1 MNEFFLK
8 LLNMSISACYIIL
21 VILLLRLLLK
31 KAPKWIN
38 VLLWG
43 IVAVRL
49 ICPFTL
55 ESTMSLM
62 PSVDISPSALTDTSQ
77 NTIDTSQ
84 DITDTSQTTNGTSQ
98 DLTDISQNNS
108 GTPYIDE
115 VHQQMNNSH
124 TSVIPES
131 IATAA
136 KDENIN
142 YIQLFTSIFSKVWI
156 IGIAL
161 MLIYS
166 VISYIHIKM
175 KIATAVL
182 LRNNIYQSEAV
193 VSPFVL
199 GIIQPKIYLPF
210 NINEQNIAPII
221 AHEQAHIK
229 RKDYLWKPIGFLL
242 LTLHWFNPL
251 VLLGYILL
259 CRDIELACDEK
270 AIKEMTIAQRADY
283 SQALLTCSV
292 NRRMIAACP
301 IAFGEVN
308 VKNRIKNVINYKK
321 PTFWIILVAIIA
333 SVIVAICFLTNPVSK
348 KNNTYNQKTTTEDET
363 EKEAENNN
371 SNFSS
376 AEDASK
382 DINKLKA
389 KFPTYFGLDT
399 TKGLSVYIWQM
410 AEDSYSCGLLANS
423 DVGPT
428 LYEQLDLQETP
439 ATLDEICSIIAYY
452 YPTDAKNHVTISPIV
467 MPTSS
472 YAYNIDSNYTTKII
486 SLFWRNFREMQP
498 YVEETTTSEI
508 NTEQQTTEETTEEQS
523 TEEATDIVEP
533 LISEVVDKS
542 EYKPNGKTPQL
553 LKDVVLSKAE
563 FTFVETELVIEENLD
578 FTSKK
583 IAERPMLLSKFNY
596 WINQFEDEVLPI
608 DRYGVIDLNEDG
620 YNEIL
625 LHHPVG
631 WLILHYEDN
640 KVYGFH
646 YFERGMMPTYSSGMF
661 HGSGGASYGTLSTMS
676 FDKDSFK
683 VTHHAIWDDGKVT
696 IEGKETTQDEY
707 WKYLHSGKSDYRIPY
722 YEDFEDI
729 LNTD

>member
-8 LLNMSISACYIIL
+8 ILNMSISASWIIL
-21 VILLLRLLLK
+21 VVLVLRLLLK

-49 ICPFTL
+49 ICPFTI
-55 ESTMSLM
+55 ESAMSLM
-62 PSVDISPSALTDTSQ
+62 PSVDILPPALIDTLQNTTNTTQDITNTSQ
-77 NTIDTSQ
+77 TTIGTSQ
-84 DITDTSQTTNGTSQ
+84 DITDP
-98 DLTDISQNNS
+98 LQNNL
-108 GTPYIDE
+108 GTPTVDE
-115 VHQQMNNSH
+115 THPQINNSH
-124 TSVIPES
+124 TPVIQE
-131 IATAA
+131 ATATSA
-136 KDENIN
+136 KDESID
-142 YIQLFTSIFSKVWI
+142 YIQLFTSIFSKLWI
-156 IGIAL
+156 IGVAL
-161 MLIYS
+161 MLTYS
-166 VISYIHIKM
+166 IISYIRIKK
-175 KIATAVL
+175 KINTAVL
-182 LRNNIYQSEAV
+182 LRNNIYQSEVV

-210 NINEQNIAPII
+210 NVSEQNITPII

-251 VLLGYILL
+251 VWLGYILL

-292 NRRMIAACP
+292 NRRMITACP

-308 VKNRIKNVINYKK
+308 VKNRIKTVLNYKK

-348 KNNTYNQKTTTEDET
+348 KKSTDNKKTTTENET
-363 EKEAENNN
+363 EEETEEETKENNN
-371 SNFSS
+371 SNSSS

-423 DVGPT
+423 DIGPT
-428 LYEQLDLQETP
+428 LYEQLQLQETP
-439 ATLDEICSIIAYY
+439 ATLDEMSSIVAYY
-452 YPTDAKNHVTISPIV
+452 YPTNAQNHVTIFPIV

-472 YAYNIDSNYTTKII
+472 YAYVINSDYTAKII
-486 SLFWRNFREMQP
+486 VLFWRNVREMYP
-498 YVEETTTSEI
+498 YIVLSTTTEK
-508 NTEQQTTEETTEEQS
+508 NTEEQATEETT
-523 TEEATDIVEP
+523 DKVEP
-533 LISEVVDKS
+533 LKPQNMDKS
-542 EYKPNGKTPQL
+542 TYEPNGKTPQL

-563 FTFVETELVIEENLD
+563 FTFVETELILEENND
-578 FTSKK
+578 YTSKK
-583 IAERPMLLSKFNY
+583 IAEWPMLLSKFNY
-596 WINQFEDEVLPI
+596 RVNYFDDEVLPI
-608 DRYGVIDLNEDG
+608 DSYCVIDLNEDG

-661 HGSGGASYGTLSTMS
+661 HGSGGASYGTFSTMS

-683 VTHHAIWDDGKVT
+683 VTHHAIWDNEKVT

-707 WKYLHSGKSDYRIPY
+707 WKYLHSGKFDYMIPD

-729 LNTD
+729 LNID

>member
-8 LLNMSISACYIIL
+8 ILNMSISASCIIL
-21 VILLLRLLLK
+21 VVLLLRLLLK

-43 IVAVRL
+43 IVAIRL
-49 ICPFTL
+49 ICPFTI
-55 ESTMSLM
+55 ESAMSLM
-62 PSVDISPSALTDTSQ
+62 PSVDILPSTLTDVSQ
-77 NTIDTSQ
+77 STTVTSQ
-84 DITDTSQTTNGTSQ
+84 DINNSSQTTNGTSQ
-98 DLTDISQNNS
+98 NVTDTSQNIS
-108 GTPYIDE
+108 GTPLIDE

-124 TSVIPES
+124 TSVIQES
-131 IATAA
+131 TATSV
-136 KDENIN
+136 KTESIN
-142 YIQLFTSIFSKVWI
+142 YIQLFTSVFSKLWI
-156 IGIAL
+156 IGAIL
-161 MLIYS
+161 MLTYS
-166 VISYIHIKM
+166 VISYIRIKK
-175 KIATAVL
+175 KIDTAVL
-182 LRNNIYQSEAV
+182 LRDNIYQSEAV

-210 NINEQNIAPII
+210 KINEQNMTSII

-251 VLLGYILL
+251 VWLGYILL

-292 NRRMIAACP
+292 NRRMITACP

-308 VKNRIKNVINYKK
+308 VKNRITSVLNYKK

-333 SVIVAICFLTNPVSK
+333 SVTVAICFLTNPVSK
-348 KNNTYNQKTTTEDET
+348 NKDNKKTTSKNTTEEET
-363 EKEAENNN
+363 ENNN
-371 SNFSS
+371 SNSS
-376 AEDASK
+376 TEDVSK
-382 DINKLKA
+382 DIDALKA

-399 TKGLSVYIWQM
+399 TNGLNVYIWQM
-410 AEDSYSCGLLANS
+410 SEVSYFCGLLANS
-423 DVGPT
+423 DIGPT
-428 LYEQLDLQETP
+428 LYEQLELQNTP
-439 ATLDEICSIIAYY
+439 ATLNEMCSIIAYY
-452 YPTDAKNHVTISPIV
+452 YPTGAKNHVTISPIV
-467 MPTSS
+467 MPYSS

-486 SLFWRNFREMQP
+486 ALFWRNFREMQP
-498 YVEETTTSEI
+498 YEEETTTTEI
-508 NTEQQTTEETTEEQS
+508 NTEQQTTEETTEQPP
-523 TEEATDIVEP
+523 TEETTDKVEP
-533 LISEVVDKS
+533 LKSEVMDKS
-542 EYKPNGKTPQL
+542 EYEPNGITPQL

-563 FTFVETELVIEENLD
+563 FTFVETELVLEENHD
-578 FTSKK
+578 YTSKK
-583 IAERPMLLSKFNY
+583 IAEWPMLLSNYNY
-596 WINQFEDEVLPI
+596 WINQFEDEVLPM
-608 DRYGVIDLNEDG
+608 DRYRVIDLNEDG

-646 YFERGMMPTYSSGMF
+646 YFERGMMPTYTSGLF
-661 HGSGGASYGTLSTMS
+661 SGSGGASYGTFSTMS

-683 VTHHAIWDDGKVT
+683 VTHHAIWDEGKVT

-707 WKYLHSGKSDYRIPY
+707 WKYLHSGKFDYMVPY
-722 YEDFEDI
+722 YEDLEEIIDMK
-729 LNTD
+729 

>member
-8 LLNMSISACYIIL
+8 ILNMSISASWIIL
-21 VILLLRLLLK
+21 IVLVLRLLLK
-31 KAPKWIN
+31 EAPKWIN

-49 ICPFTL
+49 ICPFTI
-55 ESTMSLM
+55 ESAMSLM
-62 PSVDISPSALTDTSQ
+62 PSVDILPPALIDTLQNTTNTTQDITNTSQ
-77 NTIDTSQ
+77 TTIGTSQ
-84 DITDTSQTTNGTSQ
+84 DITDP
-98 DLTDISQNNS
+98 LQNNL
-108 GTPYIDE
+108 GTPTVDE
-115 VHQQMNNSH
+115 THPQINNSH
-124 TSVIPES
+124 TPVIQE
-131 IATAA
+131 ATATSA
-136 KDENIN
+136 KDESIN
-142 YIQLFTSIFSKVWI
+142 YLQLFTSIFSKLWI
-156 IGIAL
+156 IGVAL
-161 MLIYS
+161 MLTYS
-166 VISYIHIKM
+166 IISYIRIKK
-175 KIATAVL
+175 KINTAVL

-210 NINEQNIAPII
+210 NVSEQNITPII

-251 VLLGYILL
+251 VWLGYILL

-292 NRRMIAACP
+292 NRRMITACP

-308 VKNRIKNVINYKK
+308 VKNRIKTVLNYKK

-348 KNNTYNQKTTTEDET
+348 QKNTDNKKTITENET
-363 EKEAENNN
+363 EEETEEETKENNN
-371 SNFSS
+371 SNSSS

-423 DVGPT
+423 DIGPT
-428 LYEQLDLQETP
+428 LYEQLQLQETP
-439 ATLDEICSIIAYY
+439 ATLDEMSSIVAYY
-452 YPTDAKNHVTISPIV
+452 YPTNAQEHVTIFPIV

-472 YAYNIDSNYTTKII
+472 YAYVINSDYTAKIVV
-486 SLFWRNFREMQP
+486 LFWRNVREMYP
-498 YVEETTTSEI
+498 YIVLSTTTEK
-508 NTEQQTTEETTEEQS
+508 NTEEQATEETTEK
-523 TEEATDIVEP
+523 VEP
-533 LISEVVDKS
+533 LIPEVIDKS
-542 EYKPNGKTPQL
+542 TFKPNGKTPQL
-553 LKDVVLSKAE
+553 LKDVLLSKAE
-563 FTFVETELVIEENLD
+563 FTFVETELVFEENHNH
-578 FTSKK
+578 TSKK
-583 IAERPMLLSKFNY
+583 LSERPMLLSKYNY
-596 WINQFEDEVLPI
+596 CVNYFDDEVMPI
-608 DRYGVIDLNEDG
+608 DAYHVYDLDEDG
-620 YNEIL
+620 YNEL
-625 LHHPVG
+625 VLHNPGG

-646 YFERGMMPTYSSGMF
+646 YFERGMEGIYSSGMF
-661 HGSGGASYGTLSTMS
+661 DGSDGSAYGTFSTIS

-683 VTHHAIWDDGKVT
+683 VTHDAIYDNGKTT
-696 IEGKETTQDEY
+696 IDGKETPINEY
-707 WKYLHSGKSDYRIPY
+707 WQYLHCGKFDYLIPY

-729 LNTD
+729 LNID

>member
-1 MNEFFLK
+1 
-8 LLNMSISACYIIL
+8 MSISASYIIL

-49 ICPFTL
+49 ICPFTI
-55 ESTMSLM
+55 ESAMSLM
-62 PSVDISPSALTDTSQ
+62 PSVDISPSVLTGTAQ
-77 NTIDTSQ
+77 NTADTSQ
-84 DITDTSQTTNGTSQ
+84 DINDTFQDITGT
-98 DLTDISQNNS
+98 SQNNS
-108 GTPYIDE
+108 VTPHIDGT
-115 VHQQMNNSH
+115 HQQMNNSH
-124 TSVIPES
+124 TLVIQES
-131 IATAA
+131 TVTAA
-136 KDENIN
+136 KDESNN
-142 YIQLFTSIFSKVWI
+142 YIQLFTSIFSKLWI
-156 IGIAL
+156 IGVAL
-161 MLIYS
+161 MLTYS
-166 VISYIHIKM
+166 VISYIRIKK
-175 KIATAVL
+175 KIDTAVL
-182 LRNNIYQSEAV
+182 LRKNIYQSEAV

-210 NINEQNIAPII
+210 NINEQNMAPII

-242 LTLHWFNPL
+242 LTFHWFNPL
-251 VLLGYILL
+251 VWLGYILL

-301 IAFGEVN
+301 VAFGEVN
-308 VKNRIKNVINYKK
+308 VKNRITSVLNYTK

-333 SVIVAICFLTNPVSK
+333 SVIVAICFLTNPVN
-348 KNNTYNQKTTTEDET
+348 KNKDNKKTTTEEET
-363 EKEAENNN
+363 TNNN
-371 SNFSS
+371 SNSS
-376 AEDASK
+376 TEDTSK
-382 DINKLKA
+382 DIDALKA

-399 TKGLSVYIWQM
+399 TNGLNVYIWQM
-410 AEDSYSCGLLANS
+410 SEVSYFCGLLANS
-423 DVGPT
+423 DIGPT
-428 LYEQLDLQETP
+428 LYEQLQLQNTP
-439 ATLDEICSIIAYY
+439 ATLDEMCSIIAYY
-452 YPTDAKNHVTISPIV
+452 YPTGAKNHVTISPIV
-467 MPTSS
+467 MPYSS

-486 SLFWRNFREMQP
+486 ALFWRNFREMQP
-498 YVEETTTSEI
+498 YVEETTTTEI
-508 NTEQQTTEETTEEQS
+508 NTEQQTTEETTEQPS
-523 TEEATDIVEP
+523 TEETTDKVEP
-533 LISEVVDKS
+533 LKSEVMDKS
-542 EYKPNGKTPQL
+542 EYESNGITPQL

-563 FTFVETELVIEENLD
+563 FTFVETELVLEENHD
-578 FTSKK
+578 YTSKK
-583 IAERPMLLSKFNY
+583 IAEWPMLLSNYNY
-596 WINQFEDEVLPI
+596 WINQFEDEVLPM
-608 DRYGVIDLNEDG
+608 DSYHVIDLNEDG

-640 KVYGFH
+640 HVYGFH

-661 HGSGGASYGTLSTMS
+661 SGSAGSSYGTFSTMS

-707 WKYLHSGKSDYRIPY
+707 WKYLHSGKFDYMIPY
-722 YEDFEDI
+722 YEDLEEIVDMK
-729 LNTD
+729 